1 MRKEL
6 INYIYEEKRPIYFLT
21 ADLGYSI
28 LEKLITKVKSKF
40 LNTGVCENNM
50 FLLAVGLSTNKK
62 NTIYVYSISSFLIL
76 RSIEIIRNYLN
87 YENRKIR
94 MIGVGSGASYE
105 TMGKTH
111 FNFDDI
117 NLLYTFKNI
126 VILNPANLDELK
138 FVYKKFF
145 EYEGPLYFRI
155 NKFSYKNTLN
165 LKKKNNFFIKQ
176 GYKNNIICSGII
188 LNYIQKIFN
197 ENEIKKLNLISIPI
211 LKSDTF
217 VNLPKLI
224 VKGKILIL
232 HDSNE
237 SAIFKDIEKI
247 FINKKCLNMNLN
259 AEKIKKVDNE
269 FGILKQA
276 GFSKKKIKEFLK
288 NGN

>member
-165 LKKKNNFFIKQ
+165 LKKKNNFFIKK